1 MTPAPDSL
9 RGRVAIV
16 GIAELTGP
24 AAGRSPAGM
33 MAEAARLAIADAGL
47 RKDDIDGL
55 FATTPYYYAPTLT
68 FAEYFGLAPRYTDS
82 TVLGGCSFE
91 AYIGHAAAAIEA
103 GLCDYALIAYGS
115 TQRTDGRALV
125 SGSEWLDY
133 ERPYG
138 LMHPISPIAMI
149 AARHMHRYGSTSEQ
163 FAHAAVAAREWSH
176 LNPRAP
182 YRDLPLTVDE
192 VLTSPLISTPVHKL
206 DCCLVTD
213 GAAALVVTSAERARD
228 AARDPAFVLGFGEA
242 SDHRNITGMADLTV
256 TRAVDS
262 SARAFDMAGL
272 TPQDVDVAEVYDAF
286 TMSLAILLEDIGFC
300 AKGDGGAFLASG
312 ATRPGGT
319 LPLNT
324 NGGGL
329 SFMHPGMLGA
339 FLLTEAV
346 QQLRGEAGARQ
357 VAKARTAVAHGMGF
371 TLGGHATV
379 VLGTDES
386 L

>member
-1 MTPAPDSL
+1 MAKRGASL
-9 RGRVAIV
+9 RGRIAIV
-16 GIAELTGP
+16 GIAELAEP
-24 AAGRSPAGM
+24 AGARSPAGM
-33 MAEAARLAIADAGL
+33 MADAARLAIADAGV
-47 RKDDIDGL
+47 RKDQIDGL

-82 TVLGGCSFE
+82 SVLGGCSFE
-91 AYIGHAAAAIEA
+91 AYVGHAAAAIET
-103 GLCDYALIAYGS
+103 GLCDYALITYGS
-115 TQRTDGRALV
+115 TQRSDGRALV
-125 SGSEWLDY
+125 SGSEWLEY

-138 LMHPISPIAMI
+138 MMHPISPIAMI
-149 AARHMHRYGSTSEQ
+149 AARHMHQYGSTSEQ
-163 FAHAAVAAREWSH
+163 FAHAAVAAREWSR

-182 YRDLPLTVDE
+182 YRDRPLTIDD
-192 VLTSPLISTPVHKL
+192 VLSSPLISTPVHKL

-213 GAAALVVTSAERARD
+213 GAAALVITSAERARELPTV
-228 AARDPAFVLGFGEA
+228 PAFVLGFGEA
-242 SDHRNITGMADLTV
+242 SDHRNITGMTDLTV

-262 SARAFDMAGL
+262 AQRAFEMSGL

-286 TMSLAILLEDIGFC
+286 TMSLAVLLEDIGFC
-300 AKGDGGAFLASG
+300 AKGDGGALLESG
-312 ATRPGGT
+312 ATRPGGS

-329 SFMHPGMLGA
+329 SFVHPGMLGA

-346 QQLRGEAGARQ
+346 QQLRGDAGARQ
-357 VAKARTAVAHGMGF
+357 VTGARTAVAHGMGF

-379 VLGTDES
+379 VLGAAET